1 MNKVKIGIIID
12 KFHLEYKVSDFL
24 IYLNKKAEI
33 SLYVE
38 ESFLLNNSE
47 LNFNE
52 NLFFI
57 KGKGKLMISLA
68 SLIENETSIPVI
80 NPPNAIWLTINRFLN
95 SVILKKAGILVPDF
109 SLIPSD
115 HPPPFNNYIIKN
127 IVDQKTYAFNAK
139 IQKINGHLKVSD
151 QRALDELDGEEN
163 YQYLYYQ
170 KFIKSKWEYK
180 VYCFGDKL
188 FFYKQ
193 IPTLVNPNKMETRR
207 NIKEIPELRETVLK
221 AMKILNLKVS
231 SLDFLKSKDGQF
243 YLTDINSLPN
253 FNYITNGYKIFADFL
268 IEQAHKQ

>member
-12 KFHLEYKVSDFL
+12 KYHLEYKVSNFL
-24 IYLNKKAEI
+24 KHLKKKADI

-38 ESFLLNNSE
+38 ESFILNNSE

-57 KGKGKLMISLA
+57 KGKGKLMINLA
-68 SLIENETSIPVI
+68 RMIENETSIPVI
-80 NPPNAIWLTINRFLN
+80 NPPKAVWLTINRFLN
-95 SVILKKAGILVPDF
+95 SVILKKAGISVPDF
-109 SLIPSD
+109 TLIPSD
-115 HPPPFNNYIIKN
+115 HSPPFTDYIIKN

-151 QRALDELDGEEN
+151 QRALDELEGEEN

-180 VYCFGDKL
+180 VYCFGNNL

-193 IPTLVNPNKMETRR
+193 IPTLVNPNKMETRS

-221 AMKILNLKVS
+221 AMKILNLKVVS
-231 SLDFLKSKDGQF
+231 IDFLKSKDGQF

-253 FNYITNGYKIFADFL
+253 FNYIKNGPQLFADYL
-268 IEQAHKQ
+268 IKQAKI